1 MSEDRAVIRAELE
14 GAGKV
19 AAEAKKIGSSLKD
32 AAKSGGAA
40 KDNARAAG
48 KEAASVGGQIDS
60 LKSAL
65 SPTRL
70 LGGVVG
76 GLVLSTVGAAVNY
89 MREGSAKARDWGDKT
104 ANAARRAGT
113 DLAAFRSTVSGTER
127 DTIQATDA
135 QIELV
140 NEVQRLSYGGAG
152 AAASLRGIGAVATA
166 SGRDVREFSG
176 VLASLQDGLGIVGDA
191 SGEVSRLIETSRRLG
206 TIGGADALL
215 DSVAALRSVF
225 SQVNTEAPGAASKL
239 EALLAV
245 ASKRLK
251 PEQARGVVA
260 NVIGTIQARAYD
272 IQRATG
278 IDPLDER
285 GNVRDPIATM
295 RMLRDRALKQ
305 NGGDKRLATMGL
317 TKTFD
322 ARAARFLMDDPF
334 GEIEAESKKTDKS
347 QAEEGLKA
355 FLRTPEG
362 ARQAR
367 EVRSEQRQRAA
378 GEYALKAEDAYG
390 EGKEAAIG
398 ALSDSFSSG
407 GGQQSTAAPQP
418 MGDAL
423 TPDLSRLGSGER
435 GGQIKIEFPP
445 NMARDIGQAVAE
457 AQKLNPPILRMPVNP
472 NDGKVQ

>member
-1 MSEDRAVIRAELE
+1 M
-14 GAGKV
+14 
-19 AAEAKKIGSSLKD
+19 
-32 AAKSGGAA
+32 
-40 KDNARAAG
+40 
-48 KEAASVGGQIDS
+48 
-60 LKSAL
+60 
-65 SPTRL
+65 
-70 LGGVVG
+70 
-76 GLVLSTVGAAVNY
+76 
-89 MREGSAKARDWGDKT
+89 
-104 ANAARRAGT
+104 
-113 DLAAFRSTVSGTER
+113 
-127 DTIQATDA
+127 
-135 QIELV
+135 
-140 NEVQRLSYGGAG
+140 
-152 AAASLRGIGAVATA
+152 
-166 SGRDVREFSG
+166 
-176 VLASLQDGLGIVGDA
+176 
-191 SGEVSRLIETSRRLG
+191 
-206 TIGGADALL
+206 
-215 DSVAALRSVF
+215 AALRSVF
-225 SQVNTEAPGAASKL
+225 SQVNTEAPGAAAKL
-239 EALLAV
+239 EAFLAV
-245 ASKRLK
+245 ASKKLK

-367 EVRSEQRQRAA
+367 EVRSEQRQRGA
-378 GEYALKAEDAYG
+378 GAYALKAEDAIG

-398 ALSDSFSSG
+398 ALSDSFSSS
-407 GGQQSTAAPQP
+407 GQQSTAAPQP

-435 GGQIKIEFPP
+435 GGPIKIEFPP
-445 NMARDIGQAVAE
+445 NLAKDIGAAVAD
-457 AQKLNPPILRMPVNP
+457 AQRQNPPILRLPQNP